1 MVGHRFPDSWH
12 ILYIKSGW
20 SIYPLIWGV
29 YYEAVIPSV
38 SLKVIRKLKKL
49 KMHRFSY
56 LSFLVTISLLDSYFT
71 SYFWP
76 WNLFRITIF
85 FLVSEFSEFYRYI
98 LYIYIY
104 YIYVNILYIYYIC
117 YIIYYINSWV
127 YIHTWH
133 ESNFLLQYLM
143 LVGYNTYS
151 VRATTLN
158 ETIFFVENTCRI
170 EMFLNLN
177 VKNMR
182 VSHHSEKS
190 LYCDK

>member
-1 MVGHRFPDSWH
+1 M
-12 ILYIKSGW
+12 
-20 SIYPLIWGV
+20 
-29 YYEAVIPSV
+29 
-38 SLKVIRKLKKL
+38 
-49 KMHRFSY
+49 
-56 LSFLVTISLLDSYFT
+56 
-71 SYFWP
+71 
-76 WNLFRITIF
+76 N
-85 FLVSEFSEFYRYI
+85 I
-98 LYIYIY
+98 LYIYI
-104 YIYVNILYIYYIC
+104 IYVILYIILIAEC
-117 YIIYYINSWV
+117 IFTHDMKVIL
-127 YIHTWH
+127 
-133 ESNFLLQYLM
+133 LLQYLM